1 MHVIMFRSPPRALY
15 WYEEIQDY
23 DECAAEEGA
32 EPEWGMSDPPY
43 IILARQAEIRLMEDI
58 QGMSKVHT
66 QITLLSQRTV
76 SKLKELKEEVC
87 SYVLKNFADM
97 YLPGPHQGW

>member
-58 QGMSKVHT
+58 QGMSKVHADHIAIST
-66 QITLLSQRTV
+66 HCQFIQLE
-76 SKLKELKEEVC
+76 ELKKRGVFVC
-87 SYVLKNFADM
+87 T
-97 YLPGPHQGW
+97 

>member
-1 MHVIMFRSPPRALY
+1 MHVNHVSISPRALY

-66 QITLLSQRTV
+66 DHIAPLVYTIVRAKRRGV
-76 SKLKELKEEVC
+76 FVC
-87 SYVLKNFADM
+87 SEKLC
-97 YLPGPHQGW
+97 

>member
-1 MHVIMFRSPPRALY
+1 MHVNHVSISPRALY

-58 QGMSKVHT
+58 QGMSKVNTDHIAIST
-66 QITLLSQRTV
+66 HRQFIHL
-76 SKLKELKEEVC
+76 
-87 SYVLKNFADM
+87 
-97 YLPGPHQGW
+97 

>member
-1 MHVIMFRSPPRALY
+1 MNYVSIFDPRALY

-43 IILARQAEIRLMEDI
+43 VILARQAEIRLMDDI
-58 QGMSKVHT
+58 QAMSKVSLRNER
-66 QITLLSQRTV
+66 IGGFFC
-76 SKLKELKEEVC
+76 K
-87 SYVLKNFADM
+87 
-97 YLPGPHQGW
+97 